1 MLRARIKTLT
11 QLTNG
16 LIPLKTLVFED
27 NSALPVIFMGK
38 EVELSVNGNS
48 YGAIFDKGTRNEFY
62 LSVRREW
69 LTDIEIDWTQVPD
82 GQIVEVKCIEDKDPR
97 WFLGR
102 VKLVSGG
109 EFVLDLVES
118 CPYRVDYTNI
128 NDYKVKF
135 IHTEEG

>member
-27 NSALPVIFMGK
+27 NSALPVVFMGK
-38 EVELSVNGNS
+38 EVELSVNGNN
-48 YGAIFDKGTRNEFY
+48 YEAILDKGTRNEFY

-69 LTDIEIDWTQVPD
+69 LTDIEIDWTQVPN
-82 GQIVEVKCIEDKDPR
+82 GKIVEIQCINDQDPR

-102 VKLVSGG
+102 VKQVSGG

-118 CPYRVDYTNI
+118 CPYNVGSRNI
-128 NDYKVKF
+128 HEYKVKF
-135 IHTEEG
+135 INTEEG